1 MRAAIVL
8 GAAAYIGYLALL
20 ITCDLRRVESLG
32 FSPAFE
38 SGAVLVTRLD
48 PGSAGAGAGLANGDR
63 LLRANGQILEGP
75 VDWQRVRAHLDP
87 AVPFELGIERGA
99 TTSTVTMQLRAGLT
113 DLRSVLRRP
122 ALLGFR
128 LAQVITLTLALV
140 VAFRRSFQSAALAGA
155 LLLASIATV
164 SLVLPMRMAVFW
176 HALPAPASLLLWI
189 PFATSVA
196 AGPLTFVFAAVF
208 PRRSWSTRALTI
220 ALLPAALVVGWHVF
234 VGYQIMADPGAAT
247 GLPDSITITAVV
259 NAAYGVLG
267 IAVMVAHRSVAE
279 TPTDRRRIGVLI
291 VGQLV
296 GACAGVGVIV
306 GYWREPGGDIFA
318 SPTMTVLSLVFLA
331 VPASFA
337 YAILRHRLFDV
348 SLIVRQGIRYA
359 MTRRFIDALI
369 PALGALVLA
378 DVYVNRDQPV
388 RVMIESRWWWFVLI
402 GIALMVVRSRRDEWL
417 KRVDRRFFR
426 ERYDAHRL
434 LTSIAEQTARAASFD
449 ATAPAIV
456 QQIDEALRPTFV
468 TLLRYVPA
476 ESAFNSV
483 SSASALEQ
491 TPRSLPA
498 SLSVIGVVAVLRKPL
513 ALSLGDTAW
522 VRHQLPI
529 EERSLLLDQGIE
541 LLVPM
546 PGGTAGELP
555 LGLLALGPRRS
566 EQPYDQQDLDLLV
579 TIAAAVGVLLE
590 RTTEEAR
597 GVAECETCGRCF
609 DSGVRVCAIDGHTL
623 AAVRGSRLLN
633 SRYRLERRL
642 GRGGMGVVYA
652 ARDVVLEREVA
663 VKVIRDEI
671 VGPLNLASRFRGE
684 ARAAASFAHPHVVR
698 VYDFGVGRGEQA
710 FLVME
715 LLEGMTLRQ
724 RLASGSPMLAD
735 EALHILRGVCSA
747 LSAAHDLGIVHRDLK
762 PENIFL
768 HRHATALV
776 PKVLDFGLAKAF
788 DTRALT
794 DGSTALDS
802 SAGLLVGTV
811 EYMAPEQAAGDS
823 VSPAWDVWAVA
834 VIAYEML
841 TGSHPF
847 RGPRVDRA
855 ASANGLGSGALV
867 LSDAARTFF
876 KDALSTERSIRPPG
890 AREFLAAYERSVS

>member
-1 MRAAIVL
+1 MRAGIVI
-8 GAAAYIGYLALL
+8 GAAAYTGYLALL

-32 FSPAFE
+32 FSPAFASGTVRVAHLDSAS
-38 SGAVLVTRLD
+38 SGAR
-48 PGSAGAGAGLANGDR
+48 AGLANGDR
-63 LLRANGQILEGP
+63 LLRANRQILEGP

-87 AVPFELGIERGA
+87 AVPFELDIERGA

-128 LAQVITLTLALV
+128 LAQLITLTLALV
-140 VAFRRSFQSAALAGA
+140 VAFRRSFQPAALAGA

-164 SLVLPMRMAVFW
+164 SLVLPMRIAVFW

-196 AGPLTFVFAAVF
+196 AGPLMFVFTAVF
-208 PRRSWSTRALTI
+208 PRRSWSTRALTT

-234 VGYQIMADPGAAT
+234 VGYQIMADPGAPT

-259 NAAYGVLG
+259 NALYGVLG
-267 IAVMVAHRSVAE
+267 IAVMVAHRSVAD

-291 VGQLV
+291 VGQLI
-296 GACAGVGVIV
+296 GACAGVGVIA
-306 GYWREPGGDIFA
+306 GYWRDPGGDIFA

-369 PALGALVLA
+369 PALGGLVLA
-378 DVYVNRDQPV
+378 DVFVNRDQPV
-388 RVMIESRWWWFVLI
+388 SVMIESRWWWFVLV
-402 GIALMVVRSRRDEWL
+402 GVALMVVRTHRDEWL

-434 LTSIAEQTARAASFD
+434 LTSIADQTARAASFD

-483 SSASALEQ
+483 SSASAVEQ
-491 TPRSLPA
+491 SPRSLPA

-597 GVAECETCGRCF
+597 GVAECEN
-609 DSGVRVCAIDGHTL
+609 VR
-623 AAVRGSRLLN
+623 
-633 SRYRLERRL
+633 
-642 GRGGMGVVYA
+642 
-652 ARDVVLEREVA
+652 
-663 VKVIRDEI
+663 
-671 VGPLNLASRFRGE
+671 PL
-684 ARAAASFAHPHVVR
+684 
-698 VYDFGVGRGEQA
+698 
-710 FLVME
+710 
-715 LLEGMTLRQ
+715 LRQ
-724 RLASGSPMLAD
+724 RRARVRNRRTHAGSSARITAAQQPLSPGA
-735 EALHILRGVCSA
+735 AARPRRHGRGVCREGCRPRARGRGQGDQRRDRRSTEPRLA
-747 LSAAHDLGIVHRDLK
+747 IPSGGPRSRKLRPSSRGARVRLRCRTRGAGIPRDGAARGHDA
-762 PENIFL
+762 P
-768 HRHATALV
+768 ATARV
-776 PKVLDFGLAKAF
+776 RVTDARRRGAPHSSRGVLRTQRSSRARHRSSRLEAGEHLSPS
-788 DTRALT
+788 TR
-794 DGSTALDS
+794 
-802 SAGLLVGTV
+802 
-811 EYMAPEQAAGDS
+811 
-823 VSPAWDVWAVA
+823 
-834 VIAYEML
+834 
-841 TGSHPF
+841 
-847 RGPRVDRA
+847 DRA
-855 ASANGLGSGALV
+855 
-867 LSDAARTFF
+867 RT
-876 KDALSTERSIRPPG
+876 EGP
-890 AREFLAAYERSVS
+890 